1 MDDDNSARIDRILRD
16 LVLAKTD
23 GTRFARILSSI
34 RARVSKPK
42 MQEVC
47 LMLADQQL
55 VTGASILIVGY
66 MKHCEITQYHFYIAA
81 NLTLVAFA
89 TYQSV
94 LLIVSDV
101 LRDNIRRGW
110 RLAWITTIFGCVL
123 LLNFVIYNDNFLVD
137 QHFGLSMDCLWRQLP
152 GDFTDDETAYV
163 VLGTLVDVLSGYS
176 IVFHLYPEL
185 HAVPPFRN
193 IEQAVGN
200 LMNQPTYL
208 YRKVQRQVSRRY
220 ETVWLWR
227 LLEWPT
233 WLLFVISFTLR
244 EISSSLY
251 FDLARIFMYLYQ
263 TTWAVSSARNKAA
276 SNGRD
281 GPEDSWGFGQ
291 ILPLLLLALPLF
303 SFVEAIYGTWLQL
316 FLLDD
321 TD

>member
-1 MDDDNSARIDRILRD
+1 
-16 LVLAKTD
+16 
-23 GTRFARILSSI
+23 
-34 RARVSKPK
+34 

-101 LRDNIRRGW
+101 LRDNIRSGW

-123 LLNFVIYNDNFLVD
+123 LLNLLIYNDNFLAY
-137 QHFGLSMDCLWRQLP
+137 QHFGLSMDCLWRRLP
-152 GDFTDDETAYV
+152 EDFTGQETAYV
-163 VLGTLVDVLSGYS
+163 VFGILMDVWSGYS

-185 HAVPPFRN
+185 HAVTPFRH
-193 IEQAVGN
+193 IEQVVGH

-208 YRKVQRQVSRRY
+208 YRKVQRQVSRPY
-220 ETVWLWR
+220 EILWLWK
-227 LLEWPT
+227 LIEWPT
-233 WLLFVISFTLR
+233 WLLFIVSFTLR

-251 FDLARIFMYLYQ
+251 FELARIYLYLYQ
-263 TTWAVSSARNKAA
+263 TTWAVSWARDNAA

-281 GPEDSWGFGQ
+281 GLEDSWGFGQ
-291 ILPLLLLALPLF
+291 ILSLLLLALPLF
-303 SFVEAIYGTWLQL
+303 SLVEAIYGTWLGL
-316 FLLDD
+316 LLLDD
-321 TD
+321 AG